1 VTGLDLLIASR
12 RPRAVP
18 RAPAGPAVAR
28 RALRAQVSRLEQELT
43 ELGCSAWPRTD
54 LRGGVPGRGGA
65 RLLSL
70 GQLEELRDAL
80 AAEVSRLRRA
90 LDERGAEEEAS
101 RRLVE
106 EMLLEPERH
115 PGARVSAADI
125 GEPSCREW
133 EAIPALG
140 PLGRL
145 LRWWRV
151 RISSGCPLPRAQP
164 VTVGAPGAP

>member
-1 VTGLDLLIASR
+1 MTGVDLLIASR
-12 RPRAVP
+12 RPVTRP
-18 RAPAGPAVAR
+18 APPEPGSAR
-28 RALRAQVSRLEQELT
+28 RALRAQVGRLEQELT

-90 LDERGAEEEAS
+90 LDERGAEEEDS

-145 LRWWRV
+145 MRWWRV
-151 RISSGCPLPRAQP
+151 RISSGCPLPRA
-164 VTVGAPGAP
+164 

>member
-1 VTGLDLLIASR
+1 MALLMASR
-12 RPRAVP
+12 RPVTRPAPPEP
-18 RAPAGPAVAR
+18 RTAR
-28 RALRAQVSRLEQELT
+28 EALRAQVARLEQELT

-54 LRGGVPGRGGA
+54 LRGGVGARGGA

-70 GQLEELRDAL
+70 GQLEGLRDAL

-90 LDERGAEEEAS
+90 LDERGAREEES

-106 EMLLEPERH
+106 EMLLDPEAH
-115 PGARVSAADI
+115 QWVRVSAADI

-140 PLGRL
+140 P
-145 LRWWRV
+145 
-151 RISSGCPLPRAQP
+151 
-164 VTVGAPGAP
+164 